1 MTRGDGNWDAKYAA
15 QKRYYLRNLE
25 NAKRYRMERRKQVI
39 EAYGGKCVCC
49 GETEWKFLTL
59 DHPNGDGQ
67 QDRAKYRN
75 ATGQLFGW
83 VIKNGF
89 PKNYRLLC
97 MNCNWVRRYDKC
109 PHELDKTENVT

>member
-1 MTRGDGNWDAKYAA
+1 MVWQEKYKYQHKYYAK
-15 QKRYYLRNLE
+15 N
-25 NAKRYRMERRKQVI
+25 
-39 EAYGGKCVCC
+39 CVCC

-75 ATGQLFGW
+75 LTGQIYGW

-89 PKNYRLLC
+89 PPEYRLLC
-97 MNCNWVRRYDKC
+97 MNCNWVRRYDLC
-109 PHELDKTENVT
+109 PHEIDKIV